1 MLQRELGRG
10 VTIVSSG
17 EAIAHEVESRLR
29 EAGLE
34 NDESRRGRY
43 GFLAT
48 GDPEEFR
55 RVGTRF
61 LQLPIGNVE
70 HVDVNVPIGK
80 RAA

>member
-1 MLQRELGRG
+1 

-17 EAIAHEVESRLR
+17 EAIAAEVETTLR
-29 EAGLE
+29 DAGLE
-34 NDESRRGRY
+34 NDEDRRGRY

-48 GDPEEFR
+48 GDPEQFR

-61 LQLPIGNVE
+61 LQLPIGEVE
-70 HVDVNVPIGK
+70 QVQVTTTNPGR